1 MKGVMD
7 PQALFSITLSLK
19 VATTA
24 TLAVT
29 LTGIPL
35 AYLLARKEF
44 PGKHLLDA
52 LVTLPLIFPPTVTG
66 YLLLLLLG
74 RRGPVGNLLYRLGGI
89 SILFTWYAAVV
100 ASGVAA
106 LPLMVKSA
114 KAAMEA
120 VDPRLIMASYT
131 LGKGERATF
140 FRVILPLAR
149 GGIVAGIVVAFARAM
164 GEFGATLM
172 LAGNIPFK
180 TNTIPLEIYSAVS
193 SARFYR
199 ANLLVVVTTLISLGV
214 IYTVNRLG
222 HRRPP
227 W

>member
-1 MKGVMD
+1 MD

-74 RRGPVGNLLYRLGGI
+74 RRGPVGNLLYKLGGI

-199 ANLLVVVTTLISLGV
+199 ANLLVVVTTFISLGV

>member
-1 MKGVMD
+1 MKGVID
-7 PQALFSITLSLK
+7 PQAFFSITLSLK

-24 TLAVT
+24 TLVVT

-35 AYLLARKEF
+35 AYLLAHKEF

-52 LVTLPLIFPPTVTG
+52 LVTLPLVFPPTVTG

-74 RRGPVGNLLYRLGGI
+74 RRGPLGSLLYKLGGI

-100 ASGVAA
+100 ASSVAA
-106 LPLMVKSA
+106 LPLLVKSA

-131 LGKGERATF
+131 LGKDEKTTF
-140 FRVILPLAR
+140 FRIILPLAR

-193 SARFYR
+193 SAQFYR
-199 ANLLVVVTTLISLGV
+199 ANLLVVVTTMVSLVV
-214 IYTVNRLG
+214 IYTVNRMG
-222 HRRPP
+222 QKGTP

>member
-74 RRGPVGNLLYRLGGI
+74 RRGPVGNLLYKLGGI

-199 ANLLVVVTTLISLGV
+199 ANLLVVVTTFISLGV

>member
-199 ANLLVVVTTLISLGV
+199 ANLLVVVTTFISLGV

>member
-35 AYLLARKEF
+35 AYLLARKDF

-74 RRGPVGNLLYRLGGI
+74 RRGPVGNLLYKLGGI

>member
-29 LTGIPL
+29 VTGIPL
-35 AYLLARKEF
+35 AYLLARKDF

-74 RRGPVGNLLYRLGGI
+74 RRGPVGNLLYKLGGI

>member
-1 MKGVMD
+1 MKGVID
-7 PQALFSITLSLK
+7 PQAFFSITLSLK

-24 TLAVT
+24 TLVVT

-35 AYLLARKEF
+35 AYLLAHKEF

-52 LVTLPLIFPPTVTG
+52 LVTLPLVFPPTVTG

-74 RRGPVGNLLYRLGGI
+74 RRGPLGSLLYKLGGI

-100 ASGVAA
+100 ASSVAA
-106 LPLMVKSA
+106 LPLLVKSA

-131 LGKGERATF
+131 LGKDEKTTF
-140 FRVILPLAR
+140 FRIILPLAR

-193 SARFYR
+193 SAQFYR
-199 ANLLVVVTTLISLGV
+199 ANLLVVVTTLVSLVV

-222 HRRPP
+222 QRGTP

>member
-35 AYLLARKEF
+35 AYLLARKDF
-44 PGKHLLDA
+44 PGKHILDA

-74 RRGPVGNLLYRLGGI
+74 RRGPVGNLLYKLGGI
-89 SILFTWYAAVV
+89 SIPFTWYAAVV

-199 ANLLVVVTTLISLGV
+199 ANLLVVVTTLISLAV

>member
-74 RRGPVGNLLYRLGGI
+74 RRGPVGNLLYKLGGI

>member
-29 LTGIPL
+29 VTGIPL
-35 AYLLARKEF
+35 AYLLARKDF

-74 RRGPVGNLLYRLGGI
+74 RRGPMGNLLYKLGGI

>member
-35 AYLLARKEF
+35 AYLLARKDF

>member
-35 AYLLARKEF
+35 AYLLARKDF

-74 RRGPVGNLLYRLGGI
+74 RRGPVGNLLYKLGGI

-114 KAAMEA
+114 KSAMEA
-120 VDPRLIMASYT
+120 VDPRLTMASYT

>member
-35 AYLLARKEF
+35 AYLLARKDF

-199 ANLLVVVTTLISLGV
+199 ANLLVVVTTFISLGV